1 VAAQET
7 TPCQE
12 DGECPRVFFLTK
24 TGEVVSQGYA
34 IDAEGMAVPP
44 EGERQHRMDLA
55 AWRAL
60 NEQVEAL
67 AAQSDPYATFTHSAF
82 RLETLPQYLV
92 ESERE
97 EFAAFLRGEPVPVPS
112 TVETSPWFRQMAAGT
127 KAGKRWHRVHVVERP
142 LSDYLR
148 WEIAAYSENVLA
160 GEDIRIADLGDHP
173 ELRAFTEDFWLF
185 DAETDHPSV
194 TLMRY
199 DAEGH
204 PLVHWRTRDPEIVA
218 ECIRQR
224 DLALAASVSLEEFRA
239 SLSAPPTPAP

>member
-7 TPCQE
+7 TDCGK
-12 DGECPRVFFLTK
+12 DGPCPRVFLTK
-24 TGEVVSQGYA
+24 DEEVVSQGYA
-34 IDAEGMAVPP
+34 VEAEGMAVPP

-55 AWRAL
+55 TWRAL

-67 AAQSDPYATFTHSAF
+67 AAQMDPYATFTHSAF

-92 ESERE
+92 EVEAE
-97 EFAAFLRGEPVPVPS
+97 EFANFLKGEPVPS
-112 TVETSPWFRQMAAGT
+112 TVDTPWFRQMAAGT
-127 KAGKRWHRVHVVERP
+127 KAGKRWHRVHTVERP

-148 WEIAAYSENVLA
+148 YEIEGYRDCVLC
-160 GEDIRIADLGDHP
+160 GDDVRIADLGGHP

-194 TLMRY
+194 SLMRY

-204 PLVHWRTRDPEIVA
+204 YLGNWRTRDPEIVA

-224 DLALAASVSLEEFRA
+224 DAALAASVPLEEFRA
-239 SLSAPPTPAP
+239 SLSEPPVSTP

>member
-1 VAAQET
+1 M
-7 TPCQE
+7 
-12 DGECPRVFFLTK
+12 
-24 TGEVVSQGYA
+24 VSQGYA
-34 IDAEGMAVPP
+34 VEPEGMAVPL

-55 AWRAL
+55 AWRKL

-67 AAQSDPYATFTHSAF
+67 AAQADPYATFTHSAF

-92 ESERE
+92 QSEAE
-97 EFAAFLRGEPVPVPS
+97 EFANFLKGEPVPS
-112 TVETSPWFRQMAAGT
+112 TVDTPWFRQMAAGT

-148 WEIAAYSENVLA
+148 WEIAAYSDNVLA

-239 SLSAPPTPAP
+239 SPSAPPTPAP

>member
-7 TPCQE
+7 ESCKD
-12 DGECPRVFFLTK
+12 DGECPRIFFLTK

-34 IDAEGMAVPP
+34 VEPEGMAVPL

-55 AWRAL
+55 AWRKL

-67 AAQSDPYATFTHSAF
+67 AAQGDPYATFTHSAF

-92 ESERE
+92 QSEAE
-97 EFAAFLRGEPVPVPS
+97 EFANFLKGEPVPS

-127 KAGKRWHRVHVVERP
+127 KAGKRWHRVHTVERP

-148 WEIAAYSENVLA
+148 YEIEGYRDCVLC
-160 GEDIRIADLGDHP
+160 GDDVRIADLGGHP

-194 TLMRY
+194 T
-199 DAEGH
+199 
-204 PLVHWRTRDPEIVA
+204 
-218 ECIRQR
+218 
-224 DLALAASVSLEEFRA
+224 
-239 SLSAPPTPAP
+239 